1 MYESSLYCQC
11 RHSILRS
18 LFVHSLLMTSL
29 SSTSGSD
36 LCRALL
42 LFEVEKPL
50 GESGMHW
57 LKVHLSNLCGNNK
70 VSHTDRVAF
79 ADANME
85 NIMDS
90 AKDPLG
96 GNMWWSKAEEPFQTL
111 ATCIGTTCTA
121 LLWYRMLL

>member
-1 MYESSLYCQC
+1 MPLFSL
-11 RHSILRS
+11 I
-18 LFVHSLLMTSL
+18 
-29 SSTSGSD
+29 SGSD

-50 GESGMHW
+50 GESGLHW

-70 VSHTDRVAF
+70 VSHADRVAF

-85 NIMDS
+85 NIFDS
-90 AKDPLG
+90 AKNPLG

-111 ATCIGTTCTA
+111 ATCIGT
-121 LLWYRMLL
+121 LWYRMAV